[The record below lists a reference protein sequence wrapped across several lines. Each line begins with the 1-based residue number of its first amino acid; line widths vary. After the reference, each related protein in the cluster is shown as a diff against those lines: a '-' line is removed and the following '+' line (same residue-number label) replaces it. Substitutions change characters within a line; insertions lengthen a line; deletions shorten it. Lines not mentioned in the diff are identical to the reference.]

1 MSEQFPP
8 GPPEQRSAGSGSA
21 GPPEED
27 LDISSVQP
35 DSEALEH
42 ADTRRDN
49 ATGTDAE
56 GGAEPGEEIPDF
68 GVTGPGGAMSAEEL
82 LDALRRWRI
91 DVVKVRRGGTTWREH
106 HRPPSTGAFGAMHG
120 ILNHH
125 TGPFSSVKGMVA
137 MLWEGRSDLPGP
149 LCHVSTAAD
158 GRLFLIGWNG
168 RTNHAGLGARNVDRA
183 LVDES
188 KPPQPGPDA
197 VDGNA
202 VLYGNEVMH
211 PGNDRPF
218 PDAQIETMVRF
229 NAAVCEHHGWT
240 GNSALMHR
248 EWTSRK
254 PDMSWLG
261 PKGGTQLR
269 AEVARALEAGPKAYH
284 FESKAAVKG

>member
-1 MSEQFPP
+1 MSEQSPT
-8 GPPEQRSAGSGSA
+8 GPPEQRSAAPEMSG
-21 GPPEED
+21 PDED

-35 DSEALEH
+35 DRDALEH
-42 ADTRRDN
+42 ADSRRDN

-56 GGAEPGEEIPDF
+56 GGATPGEEIPDF
-68 GVTGPGGAMSAEEL
+68 GVTEPGGAMSAEEL
-82 LDALRRWRI
+82 LEALRRWRV
-91 DVVKVRRGGTTWREH
+91 DVVKVRRKDVTWREH
-106 HRPPSTGAFGAMHG
+106 HRPRSTGAFGTMHG

-149 LCHVSTAAD
+149 LCHVSTAPD

-168 RTNHAGLGARNVDRA
+168 RTNHAGLGARNVDEA

-188 KPPQPGPDA
+188 KPPQPGKDA

-218 PDAQIETMVRF
+218 PDPQIETMVRF

-240 GNSALMHR
+240 ANSALMHR
-248 EWTSRK
+248 EWTARK

-261 PKGGTQLR
+261 AKGGARLR

-284 FESKAAVKG
+284 FESKATVKG